1 MKKAMAKL
9 KLWLAEK
16 EIIFSPFKG
25 DKSGLKCYQ
34 LEQVSE
40 HRARLTELAEA
51 AGLKLDYWNGFI
63 EKTGKQVRPQFQLV
77 PANATVTV
85 AKASDEDWDNLADAC
100 AK

>member
-40 HRARLTELAEA
+40 HRAHLTELAEA
-51 AGLKLDYWNGFI
+51 AGQTLDYWNGFI
-63 EKTGKQVRPQFQLV
+63 EKTGKQVRAEYLLV
-77 PANATVTV
+77 PEKAGLKPGKAT
-85 AKASDEDWDNLADAC
+85 DEDWDNLADEC

>member
-9 KLWLAEK
+9 KLWLAENN
-16 EIIFSPFKG
+16 IIFSPFKG

-40 HRARLTELAEA
+40 HRAHLTELAEA

-63 EKTGKQVRPQFQLV
+63 EKTGKQVRAQFQLV

>member
-9 KLWLAEK
+9 KLWLAENN
-16 EIIFSPFKG
+16 IIFSPFKG

-40 HRARLTELAEA
+40 HRAHLTELAEA

-85 AKASDEDWDNLADAC
+85 AKASDEDWDNLADEC